1 MKLFNQLFNKK
12 LNYFNTL
19 SLLFFSILPF
29 SIIIGNASININI
42 LLIDILFLTYCLKFN
57 EWKWVK
63 RDVFLYLIIFYIFL
77 ILNSFYSYFILFE
90 NQKNFFWNDDSIVRS
105 FLFIKYILLV
115 FAFSILLTDD
125 KILRLIHKSWLII
138 LTIIILDVFFE
149 KLFGRNI
156 LGYVSPDSSRIV
168 SFFKDELIVGALIFC
183 FGYTSTTFFIE
194 NNKKNKSILPIILI
208 FLLVPISIF
217 ITGERSNFI
226 KSLFLFLIIIFF
238 FKKNK
243 HNLNYK
249 ILLVPV
255 FFIISCF
262 LIFSH
267 TTLNKYTEIYKRFLV
282 QSDVQKEIGEEST
295 IWNNSRN
302 IKYFSHY
309 DAAIKIFQNY
319 PILGVGNKNFRKE
332 CFKEEYFNERI
343 LFSNT
348 RCTTHPHQIHFEI
361 LSEHGFLGYF
371 MVIAF
376 IMWFIFKNLRIFMRN
391 RNIYHLSNTTYLL
404 IFFTPLLP
412 GAGIFSTLNGTLF
425 WVIFS
430 LVYLDYEK
438 K

>member
-243 HNLNYK
+243 HNLNFK

>member
-77 ILNSFYSYFILFE
+77 VLNSFYSYFILFE

-149 KLFGRNI
+149 KLLGRNI

-238 FKKNK
+238 LKKNK

>member
-149 KLFGRNI
+149 KLLGRNI

>member
-430 LVYLDYEK
+430 LVYLNYEK

>member
-63 RDVFLYLIIFYIFL
+63 RDLFLYLIIFYIFL
-77 ILNSFYSYFILFE
+77 VLNSFYSYFILFE

>member
-149 KLFGRNI
+149 KLLGRNI

-243 HNLNYK
+243 HNLNFK

>member
-77 ILNSFYSYFILFE
+77 VLNSFYSYFILFE

-149 KLFGRNI
+149 KLLGRNI

-243 HNLNYK
+243 HNLNFK

-430 LVYLDYEK
+430 LVYLNYEK

>member
-1 MKLFNQLFNKK
+1 MKLFNQLFNEK

-149 KLFGRNI
+149 KLLGRNI

-238 FKKNK
+238 LKKNK

>member
-77 ILNSFYSYFILFE
+77 VLNSFYSYFILFE

-238 FKKNK
+238 LKKNK

>member
-243 HNLNYK
+243 HNLNFK

-430 LVYLDYEK
+430 LVYLNYEK

>member
-77 ILNSFYSYFILFE
+77 VLNSFYSYFILFE

>member
-77 ILNSFYSYFILFE
+77 VLNSFYSYFILFE

-149 KLFGRNI
+149 KLLGRNI

>member
-77 ILNSFYSYFILFE
+77 VLNSFYSYFILFE

-243 HNLNYK
+243 HNLNFK

>member
-77 ILNSFYSYFILFE
+77 VLNSFYSYFILFE

-149 KLFGRNI
+149 KLLGRNI

-243 HNLNYK
+243 HNLNFK

>member
-194 NNKKNKSILPIILI
+194 NKIKSKSILPIILI

-430 LVYLDYEK
+430 LVYLNYEK

>member
-149 KLFGRNI
+149 KLLGRNI

-238 FKKNK
+238 LKKNK

>member
-63 RDVFLYLIIFYIFL
+63 RDVFLYLVIFYIFL
-77 ILNSFYSYFILFE
+77 VLNSFYSYFILFE

-149 KLFGRNI
+149 KLLGRNI

>member
-238 FKKNK
+238 LKKNK